1 MVSIAQQ
8 KAIRVARMNFQG
20 TFQKSRLP
28 EVSQGEFIL
37 AEKFCRNNG
46 LGPILDFPARMR

>member
-1 MVSIAQQ
+1 M
-8 KAIRVARMNFQG
+8 K
-20 TFQKSRLP
+20 P
-28 EVSQGEFIL
+28 QGEFIL

>member
-1 MVSIAQQ
+1 MTRQVM
-8 KAIRVARMNFQG
+8 K
-20 TFQKSRLP
+20 
-28 EVSQGEFIL
+28 EQGEFIL